1 MSEGAMKGKV
11 TVRLRPGVLDVQGK
25 AIANALAD
33 LGFGDTEVRVGK
45 VFEVSLDAVD
55 ADAARARLT
64 QMATDL
70 LANPVM
76 ESFEIEVE

>member
-1 MSEGAMKGKV
+1 MKGRV

-25 AIANALAD
+25 AIAHALAD
-33 LGFGDTEVRVGK
+33 LGFGETEVRVGK
-45 VFEVSLDAVD
+45 VFEVSLDAAD
-55 ADAARARLT
+55 PDAARARLT
-64 QMATDL
+64 EMADKL